1 MQLQSLKSDDTSQFM
16 SLQPRLQG
24 DGGGGPALGRGR
36 AQGRWLG
43 LCWHHL
49 ALTIV
54 EMKTS
59 GHLRLESRRVI
70 DHRP

>member
-1 MQLQSLKSDDTSQFM
+1 MTFIRLLENVFLYVFKMQLQSLKSDDTSQFM

-36 AQGRWLG
+36 PQGRWLG

-54 EMKTS
+54 E
-59 GHLRLESRRVI
+59 L
-70 DHRP
+70 